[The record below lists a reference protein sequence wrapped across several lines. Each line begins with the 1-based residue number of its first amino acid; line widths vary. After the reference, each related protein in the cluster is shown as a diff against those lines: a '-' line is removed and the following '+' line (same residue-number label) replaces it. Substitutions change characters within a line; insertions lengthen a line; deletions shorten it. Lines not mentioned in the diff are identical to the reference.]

1 MPRHNRRR
9 KQPQSLRLVG
19 YERVSRARDEME
31 SPEIQRRVNREWAA
45 RNGHT
50 IVTEITDPD
59 ATGRN
64 FNRDVQKAIAM
75 VEDGQ
80 ADGILVYKFSRFGR
94 DNAGYQMN
102 LGRILKVGGDLYSS
116 TEEVDAT
123 TAAGA
128 LSRDML
134 IAIASFESNRFS
146 EQWKDSQDL
155 RLDRGLPHTGDPRFG
170 YKHHKCRSQPVTA
183 TGWRIRN
190 VKDPQCRPHGD
201 CREEYRIDPETG
213 PVLAEMYRRYI
224 NGQAL
229 VDIAN
234 WLIGE
239 GVPTTRG
246 GVWRASLV
254 GDLLDSGFGAGWLR
268 IGGRGLPSDSNDVEF
283 YQGAQEPVIKREEW
297 GQYMARR
304 RERRGNQSATRTKWP
319 LSGITVCGRCGNGM
333 TCTTGGPSGQ
343 QIRGYIMRC
352 IKAQDSKTCKGVW
365 RVTKDVE
372 EALLNELDA
381 LAGELEAAGRR
392 AARTVREQRTDQSA
406 RMRRIQA
413 DLKKAKDGRGR
424 LMDALVAGVYTLDE
438 VAEKRAE
445 LDKKVV
451 ALEAEMAGAAA
462 PVRVWTPPQIRSL
475 RQDWPR
481 LPLDARRE
489 MVRLLVERIV
499 VHPDKRIEVCLSPA
513 LTGKAAA

>member
-1 MPRHNRRR
+1 
-9 KQPQSLRLVG
+9 
-19 YERVSRARDEME
+19 ME

-45 RNGHT
+45 RLGHT
-50 IVTEITDPD
+50 LVTEVTDPD

-64 FNRDVQKAIAM
+64 FNRDVQRAIEM
-75 VEDGQ
+75 VETGQ

-94 DNAGYQMN
+94 DNAGFQMN
-102 LGRILKVGGDLYSS
+102 LGRIIKAGGDLYSS

-134 IAIASFESNRFS
+134 AAIASFESNRFS

-170 YKHHKCRSQPVTA
+170 YIHHKCRSQAVTA
-183 TGWRIRN
+183 AGWRIRN
-190 VKDPQCRPHGD
+190 AKDPECRPHGD

-213 PVLAEMYRRYI
+213 PVLAEMYKRYI
-224 NGQAL
+224 KGQSL

-234 WLIGE
+234 WLIEE
-239 GVPTTRG
+239 GVPTTRD

-254 GDLLDSGFGAGWLR
+254 GDLLDSGFGAGRLR
-268 IGGRGLPSDSNDVEF
+268 TGGRGLPSDNNTVELH
-283 YQGAQEPVIKREEW
+283 QGAQEAVIKPKEW
-297 GQYMARR
+297 SQYMARR
-304 RERRGNQSATRTKWP
+304 RDRRGNQSAVRMKWP

-365 RVTKDVE
+365 RVTRDVE
-372 EALLNELDA
+372 EALLGELDA
-381 LAGELEAAGRR
+381 LAAELEAAGRR

-406 RMRRIQA
+406 RMRRVQA
-413 DLKKAKDGRGR
+413 DLKKARDGRRR

-445 LDKKVV
+445 LDQKVA
-451 ALEAEMAGAAA
+451 ALEVEMSGAEA

-489 MVRLLVERIV
+489 MVRLLVDKII
-499 VHPDKRIEVCLSPA
+499 VHPDKRIEVFLSPA